1 MKAANILETIGD
13 TPHVRINRLFA
24 DRPQVE
30 VWMKAERANPGG
42 SIKDRIGLSMLDD
55 AERRGLLGPGTTIVE
70 PTSGNTGVA
79 LAMAAAVSGYR
90 LVLVMPE
97 SMSIERRRLMAA
109 FGAEL
114 ELTPREDGMKGAIAR
129 ADELVSQTTAR
140 GCRSSSRTRPTR
152 RSTATQRPR
161 RSCATSRTA
170 STS

>member
-13 TPHVRINRLFA
+13 TPHIRINRLFA

-55 AERRGLLGPGTTIVE
+55 ATRRGLLGPSTTIVE

-79 LAMAAAVSGYR
+79 LAMAAAVRGYR
-90 LVLVMPE
+90 LILVMPE

-114 ELTPREDGMKGAIAR
+114 
-129 ADELVSQTTAR
+129 
-140 GCRSSSRTRPTR
+140 
-152 RSTATQRPR
+152 
-161 RSCATSRTA
+161 
-170 STS
+170 